1 MSAYKAFCGQTGS
14 SDVAQMRPR
23 KTVEWW
29 NCVHQ
34 NARRSSF
41 AIGRARPGRL
51 FAGILLLASLAIA
64 QVPIAD
70 AGEAEDARIG
80 INRLNLGW
88 LSRSDQERVLGEIA
102 ANGVTHARLSLSR
115 PVDKSIDAL
124 EIANRLGIRILLEV
138 QLTNKSYFSET
149 ARPRTGFGRIWDIQ
163 RLSDLD
169 LDLYRTGLREALRRI
184 DALGIRLEAIEPGN
198 EINLSAYN
206 GDLLVFPRPGDRTPR
221 GIADLVDR
229 AAFERGLDKYLEAVK
244 ITREEVGGT
253 VHSRD
258 AAIVSAGLSDLTADE
273 ADKRGMERLDPGE
286 VIALLRERGVDSLVD
301 AYGIHVYPGQ
311 KPASVLADRVKG
323 LLDFCQPSD
332 TGKPCWVTEWGI
344 ANTARACPVDD
355 RRREGAVRA
364 MRAAFEQ
371 LMAAG
376 RLTAAFYYDW
386 DTEPSYSLW
395 RCGRLSPA
403 GAIAIKPAGTEAAPA
418 NDAMFHPAPAAGEPP
433 MSP

>member
-1 MSAYKAFCGQTGS
+1 M
-14 SDVAQMRPR
+14 
-23 KTVEWW
+23 
-29 NCVHQ
+29 
-34 NARRSSF
+34 
-41 AIGRARPGRL
+41 
-51 FAGILLLASLAIA
+51 LASLAVA
-64 QVPIAD
+64 QVPVAD
-70 AGEAEDARIG
+70 AGQAEDVRIG
-80 INRLNLGW
+80 VNRLNLAW

-115 PVDKSIDAL
+115 PVDRSIDAL

-138 QLTNKSYFSET
+138 QLTNKSYFPET
-149 ARPRTGFGRIWDIQ
+149 ARPRTGFGRIWDIH
-163 RLSDLD
+163 RLSALD
-169 LDLYRTGLREALRRI
+169 LDLYRTGLRGALRRI

-198 EINLSAYN
+198 EINLGAYN
-206 GDLLVFPRPGDRTPR
+206 GDLLVYPRAGDRTPR
-221 GIADLVDR
+221 GIADLADR
-229 AAFERGLDKYLEAVK
+229 AAFERGLDNYLEAVR
-244 ITREEVGGT
+244 ITGEEVRGT

-258 AAIVSAGLSDLTADE
+258 AIIVSAGLSDLTAGE

-286 VIALLRERGVDSLVD
+286 VIALLRERGIDSFVD

-311 KPASVLADRVKG
+311 KSASVLADRVKG

-332 TGKPCWVTEWGI
+332 AGKPCWVTEWGI

-364 MRAAFEQ
+364 MRAVFEQ
-371 LMAAG
+371 LVDAG

-403 GAIAIKPAGTEAAPA
+403 GAIAIEPTGTDAAPA
-418 NDAMFHPAPAAGEPP
+418 NDAMLHPAPAAGAVP